1 MDKATVLKVAKLAR
15 IKIDEGK
22 VEHYVR
28 ELSGIMDV
36 IEDLKGADTTGLEPL
51 VSVNE
56 FALPLREDVV
66 KDGNCVE
73 KVLSNAPQQTLDYF
87 VVPKVIE

>member
-15 IKIDEGK
+15 IGIAEDK

-36 IEDLKGADTTGLEPL
+36 IEELKGADTTGLEPL
-51 VSVNE
+51 VNVNE
-56 FALPLREDVV
+56 FALPLREDAVT
-66 KDGNCVE
+66 DGNCVE
-73 KVLSNAPQQTLDYF
+73 KVLANAPQQKLDYF